1 VNGYSHNSDHLS
13 TQIYAHSGVYK
24 TKSTEISLL
33 SGLNFFLDTRNIL
46 FNADKQL
53 KVVNGTIALAIFSL
67 E

>member
-1 VNGYSHNSDHLS
+1 
-13 TQIYAHSGVYK
+13 
-24 TKSTEISLL
+24 LL